1 MVINNKGVA
10 VKVQSTS
17 SPETIDIVNN
27 FLQTHHSGT
36 LATADGAANPH
47 AAVIYL
53 TFNEDYTFSFI
64 TKTETQKYKNIE
76 ENKNV
81 ALAIYDEQEQASVQ
95 VVGYVEVI
103 DNKDEMQKVLN
114 GSFNYSA
121 EVSHRELPPLE
132 KLFAGEYVA
141 LRVNPQVIKMAVFAR
156 PESGDDA
163 LFETILLSK
172 D

>member
-1 MVINNKGVA
+1 MQI
-10 VKVQSTS
+10 QSTS
-17 SPETIDIVNN
+17 SPEAMDDINN
-27 FLQTHHSGT
+27 FLQSHHSGT
-36 LATADGAANPH
+36 LATADAAANPH
-47 AAVIYL
+47 AAVIYV

-64 TKTETQKYKNIE
+64 TKSETQKYKNIE

-103 DNKDEMQKVLN
+103 DDKDGMQTVMNKSYK
-114 GSFNYSA
+114 YSA
-121 EVSHRELPPLE
+121 EVSGRELPPLE

-141 LRVNPQVIKMAVFAR
+141 LRLVPQAIKMAVFAR
-156 PESGDDA
+156 PESGVDE
-163 LFETILLSK
+163 LFETVLLSK

>member
-1 MVINNKGVA
+1 
-10 VKVQSTS
+10 VKIQSTS
-17 SPETIDIVNN
+17 SPETIDIVND
-27 FLQTHHSGT
+27 FLQTHHSGV

-64 TKTETQKYKNIE
+64 MKTETQKYKNIE

-81 ALAIYDEQEQASVQ
+81 ALAIYDEREQASVQ
-95 VVGYVEVI
+95 VVGHVEVI
-103 DNKDEMQKVLN
+103 DDKDEMQQVLN
-114 GSFNYSA
+114 KSFKYSA
-121 EVSHRELPPLE
+121 EVSRRELPPLE

-141 LRVNPQVIKMAVFAR
+141 ARLLPQVIKMAVFAR
-156 PESGDDA
+156 PESGDDE
-163 LFETILLSK
+163 LYETILLNK

>member
-1 MVINNKGVA
+1 MKI
-10 VKVQSTS
+10 QSTS

-81 ALAIYDEQEQASVQ
+81 ALVIYDEKEQASVQ
-95 VVGYVEVI
+95 IVGHVEVI
-103 DNKDEMQKVLN
+103 DDKDEMQKTLN
-114 GSFNYSA
+114 KSFRYSA
-121 EVSHRELPPLE
+121 EISRRELPPLE
-132 KLFAGEYVA
+132 KLFAGEYTA
-141 LRVNPQVIKMAVFAR
+141 LRLIPQAIKMAVFAR
-156 PESGDDA
+156 PESGDDE
-163 LFETILLSK
+163 LYETILLSK

>member
-1 MVINNKGVA
+1 MKI
-10 VKVQSTS
+10 QSTS
-17 SPETIDIVNN
+17 SPETIDIVND

-81 ALAIYDEQEQASVQ
+81 ALVIYDENEQASVQ
-95 VVGYVEVI
+95 VIGYVEII
-103 DNKDEMQKVLN
+103 DDKDEMQKTLN
-114 GSFNYSA
+114 KSFRYST
-121 EVSHRELPPLE
+121 EISRREFPPLE
-132 KLFAGEYVA
+132 KLFAGEYIA
-141 LRVNPQVIKMAVFAR
+141 LRLIPQAIKMAVFAR
-156 PESGDDA
+156 PESGDDE
-163 LFETILLSK
+163 LYETILLSK